1 MGPVG
6 IPMTRPQAVLATHT
20 ISSGPPASTDKRAM
34 DTPRMEV
41 FVDQQVEYN
50 VAVGGFMADDNM
62 SAHSSKSMND

>member
-1 MGPVG
+1 
-6 IPMTRPQAVLATHT
+6 MTRPQAVLATHT